1 MKIFGITKIRS
12 EEKII
17 SYTLDQWGKVCTGG
31 IFVVD
36 EESEE
41 DIAWRTH
48 PGEF

>member
-1 MKIFGITKIRS
+1 MDYLLVLLFGALTVGFMIKHHIQFTS
-12 EEKII
+12 P
-17 SYTLDQWGKVCTGG
+17 KVE
-31 IFVVD
+31 